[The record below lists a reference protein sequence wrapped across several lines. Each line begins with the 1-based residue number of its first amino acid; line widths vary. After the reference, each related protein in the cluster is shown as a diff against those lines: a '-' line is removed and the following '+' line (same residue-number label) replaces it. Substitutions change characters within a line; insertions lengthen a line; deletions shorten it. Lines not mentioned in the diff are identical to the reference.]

1 MRYIGIDI
9 GGMSAKAGLVNEFG
23 EISHKR
29 NVVTDKGTSSGAF
42 ISDMAHLTFDLLAD
56 AGLTLDDIDGIG
68 LGFPGSIDD
77 GKGIVRYCCNLN
89 LRNVEFVKL
98 FKSSLNFKKPIMIS
112 NDANCAVLA
121 EAKFG
126 AAKGAKDVILFTLGT
141 GIGTGIISGGRLIT
155 GNASAGSEGGHT
167 TLVIG
172 GEPCG
177 CGRNGCFEAYASATA
192 LLRQTKQAAEKN
204 PDSLL
209 AEKIEAEGLS
219 GKVPFDCA
227 TLGDR
232 TALEVVRNYVRY
244 LGVGVVNFCNIFYPE
259 TVLLGG
265 GVSNQGDNIVKPLQR
280 FVDMN
285 VYGKEY
291 NPKIKVAVA
300 SMGNDAGI
308 IGAAALCLQ

>member
-1 MRYIGIDI
+1 MKIIGIDI
-9 GGMSAKAGLVNEFG
+9 GGMSAKAGIVNENG
-23 EISHKR
+23 EILYKR
-29 NVVTDKGTSSGAF
+29 TAITEKETSSGVF

-56 AGLTLDDIDGIG
+56 AGLTLNDVDGIG
-68 LGFPGSIDD
+68 LGFPGSINDE
-77 GKGIVRYCCNLN
+77 KGIVRYCCNLN

-98 FKSSLNFKKPIMIS
+98 FKSSLNFKKPVMIS

-126 AAKGAKDVILFTLGT
+126 AAKGAKDVVMFTLGT

-167 TLVIG
+167 TLIMG
-172 GEPCG
+172 GEQCG
-177 CGRNGCFEAYASATA
+177 CGRKGCFEAYASATA
-192 LLRQTKQAAEKN
+192 LLNQTKEAVKKN

-209 AEKIEAEGLS
+209 AEKVNAEGLS

-227 TLGDR
+227 MLGDR
-232 TALEVVRNYVRY
+232 TALEVVRNYTKY
-244 LGVGVVNFCNIFYPE
+244 LGEGVVNFCNIFYPE
-259 TVLLGG
+259 IVLLGG

-280 FVDMN
+280 YVDLN
-285 VYGKEY
+285 VYGREY
-291 NPKIKVAVA
+291 NPKIKVAIA
-300 SMGNDAGI
+300 AMGNDAGI